1 MNRAVKW
8 IGAILAGLLG
18 VVLLA
23 TLFGYFSS
31 EQRIARAY
39 DVPPASLALPADAAS
54 IEEGRRLVAIRGCS
68 DCHEGDLGGAQFI
81 DDPALG
87 TIYAPNLTPGQG
99 SAVVGYTP
107 GDWERAIRHGIG
119 PDDRSLYVM
128 PVGDYNGISDE
139 DLAQMIAYLQTLPPV
154 DRKPVEHRLGAMGRA
169 LFVGG
174 MLPLLSAETVDQS
187 IEAPKSVTPDIST
200 AYGQYIAATCT
211 GCHGRDLAGGPLP
224 GAGPDDIPAA
234 NLTRAGNLASWTYED
249 FLKVMQTGVTPE
261 GKVLDPAVMPWPMTL
276 EMTPVELEA
285 LWLYLSSLE
294 PIATAN

>member
-1 MNRAVKW
+1 MRTVLKW
-8 IGAILAGLLG
+8 VGVGLAALLG
-18 VVLLA
+18 IVLLGA
-23 TLFGYFSS
+23 LFGFVSS

-39 DVPPASLALPADAAS
+39 DVPPAALDLPSDAAS
-54 IEEGRRLVAIRGCS
+54 IEEGGRLVAIRGCS
-68 DCHEGDLGGAQFI
+68 DCHSSDFGGAVFI

-87 TIYAPNLTPGQG
+87 TFYAPNLTSGQG
-99 SAVVGYTP
+99 SAVAGFTP

-119 PDDRSLYVM
+119 SEGRSLYVM

-139 DLAQMIAYLQTLPPV
+139 DLARMIAYLQTLPPV
-154 DRKPVEHRLGAMGRA
+154 DREPVEHRVGAMGRA

-187 IEAPKSVTPDIST
+187 LAAPKSVTPEVSA

-234 NLTRAGNLASWTYED
+234 NLTRAGHLANWTFDD
-249 FLKVMQTGVTPE
+249 FRNALSTGVTPE
-261 GKVLDPAVMPWPMTL
+261 GKVLDPQVMPWPITL
-276 EMTPVELEA
+276 QMTPVELEA
-285 LWLYLSSLE
+285 LWLYLSGLAPVPS
-294 PIATAN
+294 AN